1 VIIAGTRPDV
11 AVNDPELQHCYC
23 FDGSHIFFLPQ
34 VKKTL
39 RRQNEYRC
47 YLSHLHVSGESA
59 IALMAAIFFFSF
71 KKPSEDKNE
80 YRCYLSHLHVSGE
93 SAAGLAV
100 QQTVVRT
107 AVPRHVLP
115 AKVPT
120 ASHGSHQ
127 LRDVQAEDVA
137 PDPLLPLRRRNG
149 PVRGDDDL
157 QLHGV
162 LPENA
167 PVVP

>member
-1 VIIAGTRPDV
+1 M
-11 AVNDPELQHCYC
+11 
-23 FDGSHIFFLPQ
+23 
-34 VKKTL
+34 
-39 RRQNEYRC
+39 
-47 YLSHLHVSGESA
+47 LSCTFARSGESA
-59 IALMAAIFFFSF
+59 
-71 KKPSEDKNE
+71 P
-80 YRCYLSHLHVSGE
+80 
-93 SAAGLAV
+93 GLTV

-115 AKVPT
+115 AGLP
-120 ASHGSHQ
+120 AAFHGSHQ

-167 PVVP
+167 PVVPGCAPARRDEKLPDLRQQKRLFRVSVHDLLETATVCTSNSTVQQQSLSVVVPKMEKNFFLSTS

>member
-1 VIIAGTRPDV
+1 MFIT
-11 AVNDPELQHCYC
+11 
-23 FDGSHIFFLPQ
+23 
-34 VKKTL
+34 KKMDFY
-39 RRQNEYRC
+39 Q
-47 YLSHLHVSGESA
+47 
-59 IALMAAIFFFSF
+59 
-71 KKPSEDKNE
+71 
-80 YRCYLSHLHVSGE
+80 
-93 SAAGLAV
+93 GL
-100 QQTVVRT
+100 QQTIVRT

-115 AKVPT
+115 AKIPT

-137 PDPLLPLRRRNG
+137 PDPLLPLRRKNG

-167 PVVP
+167 PVVPWCAPARRDEKLPDLRQQKRLFRVSVHDVLVEKIMAPSKIKTNEYRMTSRTWYKMQKFMVP